1 MIFVI
6 SIKFWASFWWK
17 SQQFP
22 PCHVPRCCRPGTPER
37 STTLCASCWMSSS
50 ATGEKRNQLS
60 FDSNA
65 IVLGW
70 LHPNSIGDQAGIS
83 SREGLLLKASDPCQ
97 HMLSTF
103 ISLQDTVS
111 DTCVAAGLCHIVR
124 WDPGSRSPENAS
136 LLNSLLCLVAVLMLL
151 LGRCPLLWDPVSCM
165 PTVTQIALSE
175 QYRVR

>member
-1 MIFVI
+1 
-6 SIKFWASFWWK
+6 
-17 SQQFP
+17 
-22 PCHVPRCCRPGTPER
+22 
-37 STTLCASCWMSSS
+37 MSSS

-124 WDPGSRSPENAS
+124 
-136 LLNSLLCLVAVLMLL
+136 
-151 LGRCPLLWDPVSCM
+151 
-165 PTVTQIALSE
+165 
-175 QYRVR
+175 